1 MMKNQFL
8 RKKSNGSYY
17 FCLFAVLCFGLA
29 CFFLHETPSH
39 FIGAA
44 FCHQIPARSPS
55 VGFPFCFRCS
65 GLFFGIFWGN
75 LLYFLRTGEKL
86 FQPAEVILFFASFA
100 LFTTDILNSSKFSF
114 FSLYTETTLMRFL
127 SSWPLGFMISQF
139 IMNAFTYLSKY
150 SASHIV
156 KTKIGNILL
165 PFTVIICVFL
175 SALMTFST
183 NSLILGLTGSFLSA
197 SCVVFLSLI
206 CSILIMCIH
215 LLKNRKIHTG
225 TSLIFGFSLA
235 LIYITVISTVHNMF
249 FDFEH
254 FFI

>member
-1 MMKNQFL
+1 MQIAQRRKSDSRMESLQTDPLYNLWIRNLSNRMFAYHSQKQLWLDFLQSDLCCKGIMMKNQFL

-86 FQPAEVILFFASFA
+86 FQPAEVIL
-100 LFTTDILNSSKFSF
+100 SSDLF
-114 FSLYTETTLMRFL
+114 FSL
-127 SSWPLGFMISQF
+127 Q
-139 IMNAFTYLSKY
+139 
-150 SASHIV
+150 AS
-156 KTKIGNILL
+156 LCL
-165 PFTVIICVFL
+165 Q
-175 SALMTFST
+175 
-183 NSLILGLTGSFLSA
+183 LIFWIHQNFRSFL
-197 SCVVFLSLI
+197 FTLKQ
-206 CSILIMCIH
+206 
-215 LLKNRKIHTG
+215 LLC
-225 TSLIFGFSLA
+225 
-235 LIYITVISTVHNMF
+235 
-249 FDFEH
+249 DFCLH
-254 FFI
+254 GRLDLWYLNL